1 LAITAENIHIKPLRT
16 RDHVR
21 GAFSCTVPKIQNY
34 CRNNIHRQND
44 AYQVRAY
51 VACAGNALDV
61 LGYYYLN
68 LTSYKIGRLDD
79 KADEKFQRVDAV
91 PAVYLG
97 MIGVHTDCQGLG
109 IGKLLMRDAMLRTVQ
124 IAELAGTYALALDAL
139 DDKLVAYYSQFGFQ
153 TFKDPEKEKGGIEM
167 FLPIKT
173 IQAAIS
179 GTAGI
184 AVPIRSRG
192 QVSALAAS
200 GKD

>member
-1 LAITAENIHIKPLRT
+1 
-16 RDHVR
+16 
-21 GAFSCTVPKIQNY
+21 
-34 CRNNIHRQND
+34 
-44 AYQVRAY
+44 VRAY
-51 VACAGNALDV
+51 VACNGDSLDV

-79 KADEKFQRVDAV
+79 KADEKFKRVDAV

-97 MIGVHTDCQGLG
+97 MIGVRTDCQGLG

-167 FLPIKT
+167 FLPLKT

-179 GTAGI
+179 GTARL
-184 AVPIRSRG
+184 AVPIRSWG